1 MALTIIAND
10 KIKLSN
16 TVLHSFI
23 ASFKISLLFY
33 AHTSVT
39 AARTPRHFAVAIHEW
54 LVNVD
59 SVKMFAKYCSD
70 IYEREDG
77 IKNIWQS

>member
-1 MALTIIAND
+1 MALAIIANNR
-10 KIKLSN
+10 KKLSN

-39 AARTPRHFAVAIHEW
+39 AARTPRHFAVAIHE
-54 LVNVD
+54 
-59 SVKMFAKYCSD
+59 
-70 IYEREDG
+70 
-77 IKNIWQS
+77 